1 MTLNVVPGTIYHMDN
16 LDALRGMNSGII
28 DLIATDPPFNTGRN
42 RESVGGKYVDQW
54 RWEENVHRS
63 WIDDIRDSEAVPNG
77 RPIVEV
83 IEGAEH
89 AHSENLGAFLCFL
102 GVRLLEMKRILK
114 DTGSIYLHCDYTAG
128 YYIKAMMDA
137 VFGKENF
144 QNEIVWK
151 RTSSRSDAK
160 RFGAIHDTILYYSK
174 GDGSTWNPI
183 HTPHDPE
190 YVKKFYRH
198 DDGDGRGPWRSADL
212 TAAGLRSGL
221 SGASWRGVDPEKVG
235 RHWGTP
241 TGGGMYEYIIKNNII
256 PGWPDAYPTVPD
268 RLDALDAAG
277 LIHWPKKKGGVPCL
291 KRYLASTKGNAA
303 CDVITDIKLV
313 GAHAKERT
321 GYPDQKPVALYE
333 RFVAASSNPGDLVLD
348 PFCGCG
354 TTLVAARNL
363 NRQFIGIDRNDDA
376 KAMILCNLASMK
388 KAEVDELRQK
398 SQHTDPSWIDR
409 ILAKHEAS
417 FTDVPPQRTDE
428 ETEAIPGLPQVY
440 RYKQKALFSHAEM
453 KDMLLD
459 QWGLQC
465 WGCEFSLP
473 DTPRNRRYFDLDHI
487 NPKSG
492 GGTNHLDNRAILC
505 SPCNGQKS
513 DKLTLVALRIDVLG
527 GRKQAH
533 AHPIDLKQTTTWAR
547 TQEMEALLAREREKN
562 PLFTR

>member
-16 LDALRGMNSGII
+16 LDALRGMNSSII

-63 WIDDIRDSEAVPNG
+63 WMDDIRDTN
-77 RPIVEV
+77 RPLVEV
-83 IEGAEH
+83 IEAAEH

-102 GVRLLEMKRILK
+102 GVRLLEMKRVLK
-114 DTGSIYLHCDYTAG
+114 DTGSIYVHLDPTASHYVKG
-128 YYIKAMMDA
+128 IMDA
-137 VFGKENF
+137 VFGAKNF
-144 QNEIVWK
+144 RNEIVWK
-151 RTSSRSDAK
+151 RTSGRSDAK
-160 RFGAIHDTILYYSK
+160 KFGAIHDTILYYSK
-174 GDGSTWNPI
+174 GDSPTWNPI
-183 HTPHDPE
+183 HLPHDPE

-198 DDGDGRGPWRSADL
+198 DDGDGRGPWRSDQL
-212 TAAGLRSGL
+212 TAKGLRGGP
-221 SGASWRGVDPEKVG
+221 SGASWRGVNPEKVG
-235 RHWGTP
+235 NHWRTP
-241 TGGGMYEYIIKNNII
+241 TGGGMNEYIIKNNII
-256 PGWPDAYPTVPD
+256 PGWPNAYPTVPD
-268 RLDALDAAG
+268 RLNALDAAG
-277 LIHWPKKKGGVPCL
+277 LIHWPKKEGGVPCL

-303 CDVITDIKLV
+303 CDVITDIIPV
-313 GAHAKERT
+313 QTHATERT
-321 GYPDQKPVALYE
+321 GYPDQKPVSLYE
-333 RFVAASSNPGDLVLD
+333 RIVAASSNPGDLVLD

-363 NRQFIGIDRNDDA
+363 DRQSIGIDRNDDA

-398 SQHTDPSWIDR
+398 SQHTDPGWIDR
-409 ILAKHEAS
+409 ILAKHEAR
-417 FTDVPPQRTDE
+417 FTDVPPERTDAA
-428 ETEAIPGLPQVY
+428 TEAIPGLPQVH
-440 RYKQKALFSHAEM
+440 RRQERALFSHAEM

-473 DTPRNRRYFDLDHI
+473 DAPRNRRYFDLDHI

-492 GGTNHLDNRAILC
+492 GGTNHLDNRAVLC
-505 SPCNGQKS
+505 GPCNGQKS

-527 GRKQAH
+527 DRKQAN
-533 AHPIDLKQTTTWAR
+533 AHPIDLKQTATWAR
-547 TQEMEALLAREREKN
+547 TQELEAFLAREHQEK